1 MGSGF
6 FDSSKE
12 RNDSKD
18 FKKNRKISIMRK
30 AHIYSFGPKNT
41 LQQPKSTTHVSKI
54 ENKDSAPTQGTRTHE
69 KLDSPVALQG
79 SPTAELAN
87 DGEYP
92 FQTKRKKPDAQV
104 PKTLKRRQ
112 ASSKSTEPNSSEI
125 FWNYSPT
132 ANPKSDGS
140 FAEEGHLK
148 VQSSPSTQ
156 DRISDSL
163 KDSAKRNSNL
173 LDINKRPSSGALLID
188 KKFGTVLNLKNIVS
202 TTSSSPTTET
212 IASARAKHFTNLP
225 GNDSFDKD
233 MDDIIDGLQTSI
245 NKDLLSSEP
254 PQEEASPNKLSTPL
268 QQRKKAH
275 SLLQSSPLKSQSA
288 ANEELAFTQKYG
300 QKVFDLLDQEDWST
314 SFSNTGSNKSGD
326 RSVLLKSDPIIPSDK
341 KTVKE
346 TVFDEN
352 KKRKKSLNTSIVLP
366 KNFDTE
372 DDESLLD
379 DIEDFMTQK
388 KTTNLGHLSHM
399 HMPQN
404 FTKHL
409 ERSRTFPLNKED
421 NVYTVKPEY
430 IQLAK
435 YSNIPGKNNKGNSY
449 KWFKRLVIVNCE
461 NLELKNSADRKTLLT
476 CCDEHGVI
484 FDVELEGIWRH
495 NSNYQSGQILH
506 LVEFATSS
514 HREMLAKKVFHLNT
528 SSSILLI
535 LNPDTLLTA
544 TVVGTSMDCMR
555 RTVINEK
562 FSFPGDP
569 SLVMLKGIIVHE
581 FFQELLLLRNLYT
594 HEMAEDILERLL
606 LNNKKELV
614 ICGCDDFQE
623 FKDNILETYVPY
635 MEEFLIKYC
644 KQDNNFGEVRVSGQ
658 MKKEKMEIKD
668 VVEIEE
674 KIWSPVLGIR
684 GVIDAHLLLN
694 EEQSVPFE
702 IKSGKRSSN
711 SHVAQSSLYTFLV
724 QDRYDI
730 PCEEF
735 LLCYVEGKDAV
746 KYYVHLGHLQH
757 LIHYRNT
764 LSVFLTDDEKSIEHG
779 SSNPLPPVLEHGSE
793 ICERCYCN
801 RECTI
806 LNYFEQQNESVKEN
820 FADRKVVQEIL
831 LPKHYVQ
838 DLVGT
843 LPKNSKNFKFYKKYM
858 NLIDLEESSIGYLNK
873 EMFTM
878 DSEERRLKTGKCLGQ
893 LELIEVFPIPQKNQ
907 YSLTFYF
914 PQKNLLDSE
923 FKIGK
928 GDYVILN
935 DEMGHF
941 NLSSATVTSISH
953 QKNRVN
959 CVTSIDISKIQRR
972 RAKKLGVSRI
982 TYRMDKNEVGLG
994 MSLSRYNVLSLFLP
1008 ENNFLRELIVEG
1020 RAPRYGNVSRTTQ
1033 FSSLNSSLDTS
1044 MVTWEMFNEDQ
1055 QLAIRN
1061 ALECK
1066 DYSLILGMPG
1076 TGKTTVIIEILKC
1089 LIIGNGKKVLISSYT
1104 HSAVDNILIKLEEE
1118 CKEMKDTFRIL
1129 RIGNLS
1135 KLHNDTKKYSPY
1147 YKESD
1152 DVGESESLDQN
1163 EDMLDS
1169 LKQSNLVAVTCL
1181 GIQDWTFSSCFGGS
1195 EVEFQ
1200 ENDGSTGLRTKR
1212 FFDYCILDEA
1222 SQVSLPIALGPL
1234 TLCDKFVLVGDHF
1247 QLPPLILNEKAKQRG
1262 LDVSLFKK
1270 LNDYY
1275 PDIVKKLTYQYRM
1288 NPEIMKLSNEL
1299 IYDGQLK
1306 CGGKNVDNKLPK
1318 YGITQF
1324 FGKSD
1329 NLVNWILDCDK
1340 KVCFINYDQLSD
1352 FKHIQLFKEM
1362 VNNEDIKNQG
1372 EMEIIKQL
1380 VVPQLLKIITSDQ
1393 IGIMSLYR
1401 GQLNLLKKELLE
1413 HGQRRRRE
1421 EEEEE
1426 EEEEGKSTLKYST
1439 KNGKTFKRSKNNKK
1453 ADYSKLEILTA
1464 DQYQGRDKDCIMIS
1478 FVRNNY
1484 DKNNIDQSNSKSKQ
1498 YKILNDMERLNVA
1511 ITRSKCKL
1519 IMIGSINTLKSVKN
1533 LKSFVSLLES
1543 QSWVYNL
1550 KDSDIPSSIELI
1562 NESKKGGV
1570 SDKPGKPSLKRFTRN
1585 QPIIRDILA
1594 EHE

>member
-1 MGSGF
+1 
-6 FDSSKE
+6 
-12 RNDSKD
+12 
-18 FKKNRKISIMRK
+18 MRK
-30 AHIYSFGPKNT
+30 THIYSFGPKNT
-41 LQQPKSTTHVSKI
+41 LQQPKSTQHPSST
-54 ENKDSAPTQGTRTHE
+54 ENKDSAHAPNTRINQTLE
-69 KLDSPVALQG
+69 SPVALQAT
-79 SPTAELAN
+79 SNVQIAN
-87 DGEYP
+87 DRESHL
-92 FQTKRKKPDAQV
+92 QVKRKKPDGQV
-104 PKTLKRRQ
+104 EKKFSKRQ
-112 ASSKSTEPNSSEI
+112 AGSKSTDPNSSGI

-132 ANPKSDGS
+132 ANPESDGS
-140 FAEEGHLK
+140 FVEDGHSNIH
-148 VQSSPSTQ
+148 SSPSTKHKLG
-156 DRISDSL
+156 SSL
-163 KDSAKRNSNL
+163 TKNNNL
-173 LDINKRPSSGALLID
+173 LNIDNRSKSGALLVD

-212 IASARAKHFTNLP
+212 ITAARTKQPMNLP

-233 MDDIIDGLQTSI
+233 MDEIIDGLQTSI
-245 NKDLLSSEP
+245 NKDILSSEP
-254 PQEEASPNKLSTPL
+254 PQDEASPNKLSTPL
-268 QQRKKAH
+268 QQRKKTQT
-275 SLLQSSPLKSQSA
+275 SLQSSPLKSQSA

-300 QKVFDLLDQEDWST
+300 QKVLDLLDQEDWSL
-314 SFSNTGSNKSGD
+314 SFSNAVPNRSGNQ
-326 RSVLLKSDPIIPSDK
+326 SMFLKSDPVISSES

-346 TVFDEN
+346 ALPNEG
-352 KKRKKSLNTSIVLP
+352 KKQNDNLNTSVIVP
-366 KNFDTE
+366 NNFEMD

-379 DIEDFMTQK
+379 DIEDFMSQK
-388 KTTNLGHLSHM
+388 KSKPFGQSSYM

-404 FTKHL
+404 FTKLL

-421 NVYTVKPEY
+421 NVYTIKPEY
-430 IQLAK
+430 IESAK

-449 KWFKRLVIVNCE
+449 KWFKRLVIINAE
-461 NLELKNSADRKTLLT
+461 NLELKNSADRKTVLT
-476 CCDEHGVI
+476 CCDEDGVI

-495 NSNYQSGQILH
+495 NSSYQSGQIIH

-514 HREMLAKKVFHLNT
+514 HKEMVAKKIFYLNT

-581 FFQELLLLRNLYT
+581 FFQELLLLKSLYT
-594 HEMAEDILERLL
+594 HEMADDILETLL
-606 LNNKKELV
+606 SKNRKELV

-623 FKDNILETYVPY
+623 FKNNILESYVPY
-635 MEEFLIKYC
+635 MEEFLINYC
-644 KQDNNFGEVRVSGQ
+644 EQENDSGEVRVSGK
-658 MKKEKMEIKD
+658 MGKEKMKIKE

-684 GVIDAHLLLN
+684 GVIDAHLSLDN
-694 EEQSVPFE
+694 DQSVPFE

-711 SHVAQSSLYTFLV
+711 SHVAQSSLYTFLI
-724 QDRYDI
+724 QDRYDV
-730 PCEEF
+730 PCGEF

-746 KYYVHLGHLQH
+746 KYYIHHGHLQH

-764 LSVFLTDDEKSIEHG
+764 LSVFLTEDEEVVEQG
-779 SSNPLPPVLEHGSE
+779 SLNLFPPVLEHGSE

-806 LNYFEQQNESVKEN
+806 LNYFEQQEENTKGSSANKKVVKE
-820 FADRKVVQEIL
+820 VL
-831 LPKHYVQ
+831 LPKNYIQ
-838 DLVGT
+838 DLVGN
-843 LPKNSKNFKFYKKYM
+843 LPKNLQNFKFYKKYM
-858 NLIDLEESSIGYLNK
+858 NLIDLEESSIDYLNK

-893 LELIEVFPIPQKNQ
+893 LELVEVFPIPKNTHF
-907 YSLTFYF
+907 SLTFYF
-914 PQKNLLDSE
+914 PQQDLLNSE
-923 FKIGK
+923 FRIAK

-953 QKNRVN
+953 QKNRVS
-959 CVTSIDISKIQRR
+959 CITSIDISKIQRR
-972 RAKKLGVSRI
+972 RAKKLGVSKV

-994 MSLSRYNVLSLFLP
+994 MALSRYNILSLFLP
-1008 ENNFLRELIVEG
+1008 ENNILRELVVEG
-1020 RAPRYGNVSRTTQ
+1020 KAPRYENVSTAKQDETLD
-1033 FSSLNSSLDTS
+1033 SGLNTS
-1044 MVTWEMFNEDQ
+1044 MINWEKFNQDQ
-1055 QLAIRN
+1055 QLAIRS

-1118 CKEMKDTFRIL
+1118 CEDLKDLFKIL
-1129 RIGNLS
+1129 RIGNIN

-1147 YKESD
+1147 HIKSGDGGED
-1152 DVGESESLDQN
+1152 DSLNQSQK
-1163 EDMLDS
+1163 MLDD

-1181 GIQDWTFSSCFGGS
+1181 GIQDWTFSSCFGAS
-1195 EVEFQ
+1195 EIDVEDN
-1200 ENDGSTGLRTKR
+1200 ELKTKK

-1247 QLPPLILNEKAKQRG
+1247 QLPPLIINEKAKQRG

-1275 PDIVKKLTYQYRM
+1275 PDNVKKLTYQYRM

-1299 IYDGQLK
+1299 IYNGQLK
-1306 CGGKNVDNKLPK
+1306 CGGSNVDNKLPT

-1329 NLVNWILDCDK
+1329 SLVNWILDCDK
-1340 KVCFINYDQLSD
+1340 KVCFFNHDQLSNP
-1352 FKHIQLFKEM
+1352 KHVQLFKEI
-1362 VNNEDIKNQG
+1362 VNNEEIKNQG
-1372 EMEIIKQL
+1372 EVEVIKRV
-1380 VVPQLLKIITSDQ
+1380 VVPQLLKVVTTDE

-1401 GQLNLLKKELLE
+1401 GQLNFLKKELLE
-1413 HGQRRRRE
+1413 NGQHKDEEKE
-1421 EEEEE
+1421 EEKEDV
-1426 EEEEGKSTLKYST
+1426 GKRFTENKKSSNST
-1439 KNGKTFKRSKNNKK
+1439 KKE
-1453 ADYSKLEILTA
+1453 DYSRLEILTA
-1464 DQYQGRDKDCIMIS
+1464 DQYQGRDKDCVVIS

-1484 DKNNIDQSNSKSKQ
+1484 EKINSNQANSKSNH

-1511 ITRSKCKL
+1511 ITRSKFKL
-1519 IMIGSINTLKSVKN
+1519 IMIGSINTLRSVKK
-1533 LKSFVSLLES
+1533 LKSFVSLLET
-1543 QSWVYNL
+1543 QKWIYDL
-1550 KDSDIPSSIELI
+1550 QDSDIPPSIEVM
-1562 NESKKGGV
+1562 NESNDNGGCY
-1570 SDKPGKPSLKRFTRN
+1570 KAGKSSPKRFTRN
-1585 QPIIRDILA
+1585 QPIVKDILA
-1594 EHE
+1594 EEE